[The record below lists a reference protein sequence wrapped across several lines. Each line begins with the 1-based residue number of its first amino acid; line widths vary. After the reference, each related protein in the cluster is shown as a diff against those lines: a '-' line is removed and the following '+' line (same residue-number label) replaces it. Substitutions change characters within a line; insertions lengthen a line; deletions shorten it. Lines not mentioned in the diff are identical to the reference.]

1 MCKVGVIFDVDGVLL
16 ELTSA
21 EEEVFF
27 QAFKEVHGITGLSRD
42 WDSYRIRN
50 DEKIV
55 EEILERY
62 GLPRS
67 ELTRFRLHYLKLL
80 ENALALQRLK
90 SIPIPGALDLVKRL
104 KSLSRLGIAT
114 ANFLSAAE
122 LRLAHSKLWNF
133 VAAHAFGADG
143 SGHKRE
149 TVARAV
155 MSMDLAKER
164 IVYVGDNLN
173 DLDAAS
179 ANGVAFIAF
188 STDAAR
194 RAKFHALGAVNISA
208 CHDQTLTFLKTLL
221 HLDMAS
227 KL

>member
-1 MCKVGVIFDVDGVLL
+1 MDKVGIIFDVDGVLL

-21 EEEVFF
+21 EEDIFF
-27 QAFKEVHGITGLSRD
+27 RTFKELYGICGLSRD
-42 WDSYRIRN
+42 WDSYQIRN

-55 EEILERY
+55 EEILETQ
-62 GLPRS
+62 GLPGS
-67 ELTRFRLHYLKLL
+67 EVTNFKIHYLTLL
-80 ENALALQRLK
+80 ENALASQQLAPAPILGAVSLLRALK
-90 SIPIPGALDLVKRL
+90 PQT
-104 KSLSRLGIAT
+104 LGIAT
-114 ANFLSAAE
+114 ANFLGAAK
-122 LRLAHSKLWNF
+122 LRLDQAEIWSF
-133 VAAHAFGADG
+133 VAGHAFGADG

-149 TVARAV
+149 AVARVIA
-155 MSMDLAKER
+155 SMGLPKTR